1 MNQKLKKNEKC
12 NKFVICKRIAK
23 TNYSSLFE
31 LVGFRNKILTFE
43 NKIRKLLEVFWKC
56 SNSGDIQ
63 WPGSEH
69 QQCRKECPTE
79 WKDQT

>member
-43 NKIRKLLEVFWKC
+43 NKIRKLLEVF
-56 SNSGDIQ
+56 
-63 WPGSEH
+63 
-69 QQCRKECPTE
+69 
-79 WKDQT
+79 